1 VLEPLDLQVVPMLFG
16 QHSVSAS
23 PVGSPATMR
32 KMLEFAA
39 RHDIKPITEHFPLSE
54 VNAAFDHLRAG
65 KARFR
70 IVLDV

>member
-1 VLEPLDLQVVPMLFG
+1 MVAKAPFG
-16 QHSVSAS
+16 SCTTSGS
-23 PVGSPATMR
+23 PVGSPATIR

-39 RHDIKPITEHFPLSE
+39 RHDIKPMTEHFPLGE
-54 VNAAFDHLRAG
+54 VNAAFDHLREG